1 MPQAV
6 DLPCNTQQ
14 HAAVCNSSATMKAI
28 RITQSSSDERLRMPA
43 SCTHVGPTAR
53 PCTPS
58 TAWLS
63 GAGGVDYNNVQGT
76 TLLSQQ
82 GHGSLLCA
90 TSVLDIAVSVPP
102 NLLLQVK
109 ISAQTSSYQ
118 QITGSPGCVQEQ
130 ATVLGVLGAAA

>member
-1 MPQAV
+1 LTCPV
-6 DLPCNTQQ
+6 IQQ
-14 HAAVCNSSATMKAI
+14 HAAVCYSSATMKAI
-28 RITQSSSDERLRMPA
+28 RITHSSSDERLRIPA
-43 SCTHVGPTAR
+43 SCTHVGPPAR

-90 TSVLDIAVSVPP
+90 
-102 NLLLQVK
+102 N
-109 ISAQTSSYQ
+109 
-118 QITGSPGCVQEQ
+118 IT
-130 ATVLGVLGAAA
+130 A